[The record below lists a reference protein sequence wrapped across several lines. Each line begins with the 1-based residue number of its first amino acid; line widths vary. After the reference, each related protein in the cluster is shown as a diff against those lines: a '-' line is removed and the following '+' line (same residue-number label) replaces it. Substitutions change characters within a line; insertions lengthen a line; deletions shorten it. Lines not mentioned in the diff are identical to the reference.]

1 MSDESGDPRHEA
13 ELLRRTAQGDQ
24 EAFAEFYDR
33 LKRPI
38 FSLALQ
44 MLGHPQEAEEILQDV
59 FLEVWRKAADYD
71 PERSRPF
78 SWVIIKTRSR
88 ALDRLR
94 WRARRPDHLAAAP
107 AAASGIHPAAAGAD
121 QADGTVRAPH
131 TVTAGLPEGEA
142 APDGHHHHHPR
153 AEAERTEMLQAAFA
167 RLPERQRTPLHLA
180 FYLGMTHP
188 EIAARLRQPLGTV
201 KAQIRRGLQRLR
213 GVIEK
218 EDTR

>member
-1 MSDESGDPRHEA
+1 MSDESADPRHEA
-13 ELLRRTAQGDQ
+13 ELLWRIAQGDQ

-44 MLGHPQEAEEILQDV
+44 MLGHPEEAEEVLQDV

-94 WRARRPDHLAAAP
+94 WRARRPDHLAVAP
-107 AAASGIHPAAAGAD
+107 SAASSIHPAATGAA
-121 QADGTVRAPH
+121 QADGTARPPH
-131 TVTAGLPEGEA
+131 AVTAGLPEGEA
-142 APDGHHHHHPR
+142 APDGHHHPQ
-153 AEAERTEMLQAAFA
+153 AEAERMEMLQAAFA

-201 KAQIRRGLQRLR
+201 KAQIRRGLHRLR

-218 EDTR
+218 EDPR

>member
-1 MSDESGDPRHEA
+1 MSEESGDPRHEA
-13 ELLRRTAQGDQ
+13 ELLRRVAQGDQ

-44 MLGHPQEAEEILQDV
+44 MLGYPEEAEEVLQDV

-94 WRARRPDHLAAAP
+94 WRARRPDHLVAAP
-107 AAASGIHPAAAGAD
+107 SASSGIHPADTGAN
-121 QADGTVRAPH
+121 QADGTAPPPR
-131 TVTAGLPEGEA
+131 TVTPGLPEGEA
-142 APDGHHHHHPR
+142 APDGHHHPR
-153 AEAERTEMLQAAFA
+153 AEAERAEMLQAAFA

-213 GVIEK
+213 GVIGK
-218 EDTR
+218 EEPR

>member
-1 MSDESGDPRHEA
+1 
-13 ELLRRTAQGDQ
+13 
-24 EAFAEFYDR
+24 
-33 LKRPI
+33 
-38 FSLALQ
+38 
-44 MLGHPQEAEEILQDV
+44 MLGHPEEAEEVLQDV

-107 AAASGIHPAAAGAD
+107 AVPSSIHPAATGAG
-121 QADGTVRAPH
+121 QADGVTPPPH
-131 TVTAGLPEGEA
+131 SDTAGLPEGEA
-142 APDGHHHHHPR
+142 APDGHHHPR
-153 AEAERTEMLQAAFA
+153 AEAERAEMLQAAFA

-213 GVIEK
+213 GVIGK